1 MTSLRRHK
9 KTQKERDRC
18 SMQDME
24 ERRRAQAERNRL
36 DLIEQQ
42 EHEEREER
50 VRHRIGSAVDF
61 FNPATHH
68 LPKVSKI
75 LWAANCRISR
85 LPGDRDI
92 NTRDVLEYLG
102 KT

>member
-1 MTSLRRHK
+1 MLY
-9 KTQKERDRC
+9 
-18 SMQDME
+18 ME
-24 ERRRAQAERNRL
+24 ERERARLERNRL

-42 EHEEREER
+42 ERQEREER

-61 FNPATHH
+61 FNPTTHH
-68 LPKVSKI
+68 LPRVSKI
-75 LWAANCRISR
+75 LWAANCRIAR

>member
-1 MTSLRRHK
+1 MR
-9 KTQKERDRC
+9 
-18 SMQDME
+18 M
-24 ERRRAQAERNRL
+24 

-42 EHEEREER
+42 EEKERQER
-50 VRHRIGSAVDF
+50 IRQRIGSAVDF
-61 FNPATHH
+61 FNPATHY

-75 LWAANCRISR
+75 LWAANCRIAR